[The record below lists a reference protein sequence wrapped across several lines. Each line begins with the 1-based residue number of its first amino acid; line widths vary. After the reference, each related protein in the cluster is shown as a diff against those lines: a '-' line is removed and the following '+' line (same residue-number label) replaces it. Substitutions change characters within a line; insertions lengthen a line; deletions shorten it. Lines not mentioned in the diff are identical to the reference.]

1 MDGRVAAEKVL
12 DHALYA
18 SVRRPVVEADAA
30 ARRLHVGGVLRARH
44 IHKVVATGITPVM
57 DVGGSGR
64 AGGQIGADPCERRA
78 RTSGRH
84 GGLRRSLS
92 MMRRLDRQA
101 GGRRR

>member
-18 SVRRPVVEADAA
+18 SVRRPVLEADAA
-30 ARRLHVGGVLRARH
+30 ARRLHVGGVLRARRH

-57 DVGGSGR
+57 DVGGSAQEAR
-64 AGGQIGADPCERRA
+64 SAPIPCERRA

-84 GGLRRSLS
+84 GGLRRALS